1 MDTFKWKS
9 VIVPVD
15 IYQAIRQIAKQ
26 ENRSISGQLRVMFNV
41 FCETEGYVIRDHR

>member
-1 MDTFKWKS
+1 MDTYKWKS
-9 VIVPVD
+9 VIVPAE

-41 FCETEGYVIRDHR
+41 FCEAEDYVIRNNK

>member
-1 MDTFKWKS
+1 MDTDKWKT
-9 VIVPVD
+9 VMVPLE

-41 FCETEGYVIRDHR
+41 FCETEGYVIQNNK

>member
-41 FCETEGYVIRDHR
+41 FCETEGYVIRNNQ